1 MGCIYYPISISVT
14 AFKGGNSPPLF
25 QLHDGLLGH
34 FLVNV
39 AVAIECAGV
48 LDVTGYLRNQVRGLD
63 LLVEVADEDDI
74 HQLTLR
80 LWDSLPIAFYGAIMG
95 DDKGVLKTWLQ
106 LNCGRTTFIRNCQR
120 KELATSSP
128 HPPPPQFCAKVV
140 TAKTRELFRESSV
153 RIYSPDAFS
162 PRFPEFGKGS
172 GRG

>member
-1 MGCIYYPISISVT
+1 MGCIYYPISIRVT

-48 LDVTGYLRNQVRGLD
+48 LDVTGYLRNQVRVLD

-80 LWDSLPIAFYGAIMG
+80 LWDSLPIGILSLFGNNNYQI
-95 DDKGVLKTWLQ
+95 T
-106 LNCGRTTFIRNCQR
+106 NCKRNR
-120 KELATSSP
+120 KRKQITN
-128 HPPPPQFCAKVV
+128 
-140 TAKTRELFRESSV
+140 
-153 RIYSPDAFS
+153 
-162 PRFPEFGKGS
+162 
-172 GRG
+172 